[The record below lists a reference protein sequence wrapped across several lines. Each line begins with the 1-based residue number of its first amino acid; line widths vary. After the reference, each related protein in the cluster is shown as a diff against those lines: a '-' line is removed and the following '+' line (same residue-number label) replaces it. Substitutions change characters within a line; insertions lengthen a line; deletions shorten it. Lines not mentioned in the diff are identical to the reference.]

1 MMKKRWTKM
10 LCVALV
16 MMMLVLT
23 AQPAQ
28 AANKYTYSIKT
39 AESGKTVNETNKETY
54 NETTD
59 SYTYKVNIYKITAPE
74 SGYITVTVY
83 DYMSDGY
90 ENETDMQLYRTLSAA
105 KAWDK
110 DTQDYFLNAYSGQT
124 DMKTV
129 RVPLA
134 KGKTVYL
141 RARAADGYKFKYT
154 FTKAAIPTSN
164 LCRAKATTLKAGV
177 KKTICVPDGY
187 QGYRWY
193 KIKVTTKKTIS
204 ITFKNLAGYMDKE
217 YPDLTLYDSSRKEIG
232 VVHASGDIYKSVKK
246 LPVGTYYIKVRSDSD
261 YEDSFHQT
269 YLYTLSWK

>member
-1 MMKKRWTKM
+1 MKKRWTKA
-10 LCVALV
+10 LCVVLA

-28 AANKYTYSIKT
+28 AADKYTYSIKT
-39 AESGKTVNETNKETY
+39 AESGKTVSGTNKETY
-54 NETTD
+54 NESTD
-59 SYTYKVNIYKITAPE
+59 SYTYKVNIYKITAPDD
-74 SGYITVTVY
+74 GYISVTAY
-83 DYMSDGY
+83 TY
-90 ENETDMQLYRTLSAA
+90 ENESTYLQFYRTLADAKSWDGENSAQRIA
-105 KAWDK
+105 SIDSYYKEDSNTK
-110 DTQDYFLNAYSGQT
+110 I
-124 DMKTV
+124 
-129 RVPLA
+129 PLA
-134 KGKTVYL
+134 KGKSVYF
-141 RARAADGYKFKYT
+141 RSAAGFSFKFKYT

-204 ITFKNLAGYMDKE
+204 ITFKDLRGSMDKD
-217 YPDLTLYDSSRKEIG
+217 YPNLTLYDSSRKEIG

-246 LPVGTYYIKVRSDSD
+246 LPAGTYYIKVRSDAD
-261 YEDSFHQT
+261 YEESFHQT

>member
-1 MMKKRWTKM
+1 M
-10 LCVALV
+10 LCVALA

-28 AANKYTYSIKT
+28 AADKYTYSIKT
-39 AESGKTVNETNKETY
+39 AESGKTVNGTNKYTY

-83 DYMSDGY
+83 APATNDSTYMY
-90 ENETDMQLYRTLSAA
+90 FFKKRSAA
-105 KAWDK
+105 KAWDNSDESEDFEYVASDQSNK
-110 DTQDYFLNAYSGQT
+110 
-124 DMKTV
+124 KTV
-129 RVPLA
+129 RIPLA

-141 RARAADGYKFKYT
+141 RAYAGDNYKFKYT

-204 ITFKNLAGYMDKE
+204 ITFKNLVGYMDKE

-246 LPVGTYYIKVRSDSD
+246 LPVGTYYIKVRSDAD
-261 YEDSFHQT
+261 YEDSFHET